1 MIFYL
6 KNLQIDPSSFAF
18 VTHLCLEQVWTD
30 SEEKGIKKGKIQ
42 KNTGVDAHMKENS
55 IYYQKF
61 NCSYE
66 TSYYLSK
73 VTSGIITCRQNK
85 YDKKGERKF

>member
-1 MIFYL
+1 MIFYQ

-42 KNTGVDAHMKENS
+42 KSTGVDAHMKANS
-55 IYYQKF
+55 IKF
-61 NCSYE
+61 IVKSS
-66 TSYYLSK
+66 TALMRLHITYLK
-73 VTSGIITCRQNK
+73 
-85 YDKKGERKF
+85 

>member
-1 MIFYL
+1 MHLYTTATEITPADVIFYL

-42 KNTGVDAHMKENS
+42 KNTGVDAHMKANS
-55 IYYQKF
+55 I
-61 NCSYE
+61 
-66 TSYYLSK
+66 
-73 VTSGIITCRQNK
+73 
-85 YDKKGERKF
+85 